1 MPEMSKH
8 DAVFAQLIMTFQST
22 AWIQMGKVK
31 NPHTDKVEKDSAQ
44 AQYSIDMLDMLS
56 VKTKGNLSEEEDK
69 MLKNILTNLK
79 MNFVEVLE
87 QDKKEKESQKPEMV
101 EKEAEKKDEE
111 PK

>member
-8 DAVFAQLIMTFQST
+8 DAMFVQLIMTFQST
-22 AWIQMGKVK
+22 AWVQMGKVK
-31 NPHTDKVEKDSAQ
+31 NPHTDKMEKDTNQ

-56 VKTKGNLSEEEDK
+56 AKTKGNLNDEEDK

-87 QDKKEKESQKPEMV
+87 QEKKETVSQKPEAD
-101 EKEAEKKDEE
+101 EKKTEKKDEE
-111 PK
+111 S

>member
-8 DAVFAQLIMTFQST
+8 DAIFAQLIMTFQST

-31 NPHTDKVEKDSAQ
+31 NPHTDKIEKDTAQ

-69 MLKNILTNLK
+69 MLKNILTNSK

-87 QDKKEKESQKPEMV
+87 NDKKEKASQKPETE
-101 EKEAEKKDEE
+101 EKETEKKDDDS
-111 PK
+111 K